1 MQNTD
6 DADAVTVSKDG
17 SPSVDNGVSVVL
29 GVAWTTKVWIGAV
42 FANFVVTLAVFPAI
56 TSLVKSVDA
65 GNVSCPSSLS

>member
-1 MQNTD
+1 MLQNTD
-6 DADAVTVSKDG
+6 DAGAVTVSKAG
-17 SPSVDNGVSVVL
+17 SPSVDNGVTVVL

-65 GNVSCPSSLS
+65 GNVSCPSLS